1 MSKTARYL
9 LTGCALLILLVGTF
23 SGGLVTGWVLKGP
36 VTVASAQ
43 FQKPSLPAQTDNNN
57 SQSATPDNL
66 VKLFVPF
73 WESWNLVHQQY
84 VDQPVDDLKLM
95 RGAISGMLGAL
106 GDEHTSYMDP
116 DMFRSANMPMEG
128 EYEGIG
134 ATMDT
139 SVKPITVVSPF
150 PDSPAEKAGLKPG
163 DQVLK
168 VDGEDVSAM
177 DGSLVVRKVLGTA
190 GTQVTLTILR
200 KDQTEPFDVTITR
213 AKIVLHSVVSKMMDN
228 NIGYIQLT
236 TFGDKSTEELK
247 SALADMMAKKPKG
260 LILDLRNNGGG
271 YLQTA
276 VEVISQFVPK
286 GTVLIERYGD
296 GSEKKYTAE
305 SGGLATQIP
314 LVVLVNK
321 GSASASEITAGA
333 IQDYKRGTLVGE
345 TTFGKGSVQIWT
357 PLQDDQ
363 GAVRIT
369 IARWLTP
376 NGRQIHKVG
385 LEPDVKV
392 ELTEEDFKAGKDPQL
407 DKAVE
412 ILTQAK

>member
-1 MSKTARYL
+1 MSKTASYL
-9 LTGCALLILLVGTF
+9 LSGCILVILLIGTF
-23 SGGLVTGWVLKGP
+23 SGGLVMGWVLKGP
-36 VTVASAQ
+36 VTTAAGQ
-43 FQKPSLPAQTDNNN
+43 FQNPAVPSQAGSNQP
-57 SQSATPDNL
+57 ATPSNL
-66 VKLFVPF
+66 KTLFDPF
-73 WESWNLVHQQY
+73 WESWNLVHDQY

-116 DMFRSANMPMEG
+116 DLYRSANMPMEG

-150 PDSPAEKAGLKPG
+150 PDSPAEKAGIKPG
-163 DQVLK
+163 DQVIK
-168 VDGEDVSAM
+168 VDGEDVSEM
-177 DGSLVVRKVLGTA
+177 DGSLVVRKVLGPS
-190 GTQVTLTILR
+190 GTKVTLTIVR
-200 KDQTEPFDVTITR
+200 KGETEPFDLTITR
-213 AKIVLHSVVSKMMDN
+213 AKIVLHSVTSKMLDN
-228 NIGYIQLT
+228 NIAYVQLT
-236 TFGDKSTEELK
+236 SFGDKSTEELK
-247 SALADMMAKKPKG
+247 STLSDLMAKNPKG

-296 GSEKKYTAE
+296 GSEKKYEAE
-305 SGGLATQIP
+305 AGGLATKIP

-392 ELTEEDFKAGKDPQL
+392 ELTEDDFKAGRDPQL
-407 DKAVE
+407 DKAIEV
-412 ILTQAK
+412 LSQSK